1 MNKLNRKLAIL
12 ALFFSTVVAV
22 EANVEVWHSG
32 GGQPQVVINIDDDVV
47 IAKVANNLTEAI
59 LQQVNSQLWSNY
71 GGDYVLTRD
80 FNKDGVMDV
89 AVLSGASLG
98 GSMLCYSVYEYDQP
112 SQAFKTTS
120 SFSWC
125 K

>member
-1 MNKLNRKLAIL
+1 MNTLNRKLISSVL
-12 ALFFSTVVAV
+12 LLGVVVAS

-32 GGQPQVVINIDDDVV
+32 MSQPQVTVNIVDNTVV
-47 IAKVANNLTEAI
+47 AKVVNQSANAI
-59 LQQVNSQLWSNY
+59 LQSVNSQLWADY
-71 GGDYVLTRD
+71 GSDYVLTRD
-80 FNKDGVMDV
+80 FNKDGSMDV

-98 GSMLCYSVYEYDQP
+98 GSMLCYSVYEYDAA
-112 SQAFKTTS
+112 SQIFKTKA